1 MQDKPKT
8 TKKCQPLAAVQ
19 IPDALLKV
27 QTVEAITGL
36 NAVTVRRLVASGK
49 FPRPV
54 NVAERCTRWRAGQVT
69 AWLRAQG
76 A

>member
-1 MQDKPKT
+1 MQAKSKPPKT
-8 TKKCQPLAAVQ
+8 SQPLAAAQ

-36 NAVTVRRLVASGK
+36 TATTVRRLTAAGK
-49 FPRPV
+49 FPAPV
-54 NVAERCTRWRAGQVT
+54 NVAERCTRWRAGTVT

-76 A
+76 S